1 MTIVPKNAATPFAFF
16 VFMTTAM
23 PLAAQTLGP
32 PAVAPGGGD
41 WAISVG
47 VGGAVRPT
55 FEGSDRYRV
64 SPLPFASVVWKDT
77 VSLDVSGLN
86 VYWRSEGLQV
96 GAGVT
101 YNLGRS
107 TEDKFFGQGDA
118 RLAGLGD
125 VPATVGVRGFA
136 NYRLG
141 PVLLGASITKYFV
154 EGNNGLLAD
163 ASIGVPYR
171 INDRFAVTARIA
183 TTWADRNYMQNFFGI
198 SPQQSANSGYA
209 AYDAG
214 SGFKDVSLSLGA
226 QYKLTEN
233 WSLSGGVRLTQLLGA
248 AKNSPISF
256 ADRSVTGTMLV
267 GYRF

>member
-1 MTIVPKNAATPFAFF
+1 MTRSPVGATASLALL
-16 VFMTTAM
+16 VLVTGAM
-23 PLAAQTLGP
+23 PLAAQTMGGP
-32 PAVAPGGGD
+32 PVPPGGGD
-41 WAISVG
+41 WAVSVG
-47 VGGAVRPT
+47 IGGAVRPT

-77 VSLDVSGLN
+77 VSLDVTGVN
-86 VYWRSEGLQV
+86 VYWRGEGLQV

-107 TEDKFFGQGDA
+107 TEDKFFDQGDA

-141 PVLLGASITKYFV
+141 PVLLGASITKYLL
-154 EGNNGLLAD
+154 EGNNGLLID
-163 ASIGVPYR
+163 AGVGVPYR
-171 INDRFAVTARIA
+171 ITDRFTVNARLG
-183 TTWADRNYMQNFFGI
+183 TTWADGNYMRNFFGI
-198 SPQQSANSGYA
+198 TPAQSANSGFP
-209 AYDAG
+209 AYDAR

-233 WSLSGGVRLTQLLGA
+233 WSLSGGVRLTQLVGA
-248 AKNSPISF
+248 AKDSPISF
-256 ADRSVTGTMLV
+256 ADRSVTGTLLV